1 MGVGPLVAA
10 AGLALMTTVDAD
22 VSYFTGLLPPLL
34 VFSLGLSMTVAP
46 LTATVLAAADEGNA
60 GTASGINNA
69 IARTAGLLGIAL
81 VGALVAGRYGAEAD
95 TSVAAFH
102 FAMVISAVLVAL
114 GGIAALI
121 GIRNPERA
129 RCRPRGAPAASWPG
143 RRARRRGS
151 AGAWRPLRTRSPRE
165 PSA

>member
-22 VSYFTGLLPPLL
+22 VSYFTDLLPPLL

-81 VGALVAGRYGAEAD
+81 VGALVAG
-95 TSVAAFH
+95 
-102 FAMVISAVLVAL
+102 
-114 GGIAALI
+114 
-121 GIRNPERA
+121 
-129 RCRPRGAPAASWPG
+129 
-143 RRARRRGS
+143 
-151 AGAWRPLRTRSPRE
+151 PLRRTRPTRPWPRSTSPWSSRRCWWRWAAW
-165 PSA
+165 PR

>member
-1 MGVGPLVAA
+1 VRYF
-10 AGLALMTTVDAD
+10 AD
-22 VSYFTGLLPPLL
+22 LLPPLL

-81 VGALVAGRYGAEAD
+81 VGALVAGRYGNEAD

-114 GGIAALI
+114 GGVASLI
-121 GIRNPERA
+121 GIRNPSREVGA
-129 RCRPRGAPAASWPG
+129 EGCPGGQLAGTPREAAQVSVGGAAPAAAAPAG
-143 RRARRRGS
+143 GGS
-151 AGAWRPLRTRSPRE
+151 
-165 PSA
+165 